1 MLPPT
6 ETQKDNLNTSNLAIE
21 NENASEQWDMVIQ
34 PKTSWFDLRLNE
46 LWAYKDLLFIM
57 VKRDFIAAYK
67 QTILGPLW
75 HFLQPLFTTVVFVI
89 VFGHIAKIP
98 TDNIPKPLFYLC
110 GLTLWNYFSACLNG
124 TSNTFIAN
132 AGIFGKV
139 YFPRLIIPLSVVISN
154 AIKLG
159 IQFILLIAIMVYYSF
174 KGYQIYIGLN
184 VLWIPILIIIVALL
198 GLALGILIS
207 ALTTKYRDMTVLMG
221 FGVQLLMYA
230 TPIIYPLSFI
240 SGEYK
245 MIIGLNP
252 LTWLT
257 EAFRNGLLGEGV
269 INLPML
275 GYSAA
280 LTLVLLIVS
289 IMVFIKV
296 EKSFMDT
303 V

>member
-1 MLPPT
+1 MDKNSI
-6 ETQKDNLNTSNLAIE
+6 KDQNDPES
-21 NENASEQWDMVIQ
+21 WDMVIEPQ
-34 PKTSWFDLRLNE
+34 TSWFDLRLNE

-67 QTILGPLW
+67 QTILGPIW
-75 HFLQPLFTTVVFVI
+75 HFLQPLFTTIVFVVVF
-89 VFGHIAKIP
+89 GRIARIP
-98 TDNIPKPLFYLC
+98 TDNIPPPLFYLC

-159 IQFILLIAIMVYYSF
+159 IQFLLLMAIMLYYALS
-174 KGYQIYIGLN
+174 GYFLN
-184 VLWIPILIIIVALL
+184 ISVNILWIPVIVVIVALL

-207 ALTTKYRDMTVLMG
+207 ALTTKYRDMSVLMS
-221 FGVQLLMYA
+221 FAVQLLMYA

-240 SGEYK
+240 PEKYK
-245 MIIGLNP
+245 TLIGLNP

-269 INLPML
+269 MNLPML

-280 LTLVLLIVS
+280 LTLVFLLVS
-289 IMVFIKV
+289 IIVFSKV
-296 EKSFMDT
+296 ERTFMDT

>member
-1 MLPPT
+1 MT
-6 ETQKDNLNTSNLAIE
+6 EHETE
-21 NENASEQWDMVIQ
+21 WDLIIQ
-34 PKTSWFDLRLNE
+34 PKTSWFDLRLHE
-46 LWAYKDLLFIM
+46 LWQYKDLLFIM

-75 HFLQPLFTTVVFVI
+75 HFLQPLFTTIVFVI
-89 VFGHIAKIP
+89 VFGRIARIP
-98 TDNIPKPLFYLC
+98 TDNIPQPLFYLS

-154 AIKLG
+154 GIKLG
-159 IQFILLIAIMVYYSF
+159 IQFLLLLAMMIYYSLN
-174 KGYQIYIGLN
+174 GYHFSTGVNI
-184 VLWIPILIIIVALL
+184 LWIPAIIVIVALL

-207 ALTTKYRDMTVLMG
+207 ALTTKYRDLSVLMG

-230 TPIIYPLSFI
+230 TPVIYPLSYI
-240 SGEYK
+240 PEKYK
-245 MIIGLNP
+245 SLIGLNP

-269 INLPML
+269 INVPLL
-275 GYSAA
+275 GYSLL
-280 LTLVLLIVS
+280 LTVILLLAS
-289 IMVFIKV
+289 IMVFSKV
-296 EKSFMDT
+296 EKTFMDT

>member
-1 MLPPT
+1 
-6 ETQKDNLNTSNLAIE
+6 
-21 NENASEQWDMVIQ
+21 MVIE

-67 QTILGPLW
+67 QTILGPIW
-75 HFLQPLFTTVVFVI
+75 HFLQPLFTTIVFVI
-89 VFGHIAKIP
+89 VFGRIAKIP
-98 TDNIPKPLFYLC
+98 TDNVPAPLFYLS
-110 GLTLWNYFSACLNG
+110 GLTIWNYFSACLNG

-159 IQFILLIAIMVYYSF
+159 IQFLLLIGMMIYYSMS
-174 KGYQIYIGLN
+174 GYQLHIGLN
-184 VLWIPILIIIVALL
+184 ILWVPVLITIAALL

-207 ALTTKYRDMTVLMG
+207 ALTTKYRDMSVLMG

-230 TPIIYPLSFI
+230 TPVIYPLSFAP
-240 SGEYK
+240 EKYK
-245 MIIGLNP
+245 AIIGLNP
-252 LTWLT
+252 LTWIV
-257 EAFRNGLLGEGV
+257 EAFRNGLLGEG
-269 INLPML
+269 ITNLPML
-275 GYSAA
+275 GYSAII
-280 LTLVLLIVS
+280 TLILLLAS
-289 IMVFIKV
+289 IMVFSQV

>member
-1 MLPPT
+1 MLP
-6 ETQKDNLNTSNLAIE
+6 NIE
-21 NENASEQWDMVIQ
+21 NKSVNSHWDMIIE

-46 LWAYKDLLFIM
+46 LWQYKDLLFIM

-67 QTILGPLW
+67 QTILGPIW
-75 HFLQPLFTTVVFVI
+75 HFLQPLFTTIVFVVVF
-89 VFGHIAKIP
+89 GRIARIP
-98 TDNIPKPLFYLC
+98 TDNIPPPLFYLC

-132 AGIFGKV
+132 AAIFGKV

-159 IQFILLIAIMVYYSF
+159 VQFLLLIAMLLYYSLS
-174 KGYQIYIGLN
+174 GYPINIGLN
-184 VLWIPILIIIVALL
+184 IFWIPLLILIVALL
-198 GLALGILIS
+198 GLAIGILIS
-207 ALTTKYRDMTVLMG
+207 ALTTKYRDISVLMA

-230 TPIIYPLSFI
+230 TPVIYPLSFI
-240 SGEYK
+240 NGKYK
-245 MIIGLNP
+245 TLIGLNP

-269 INLPML
+269 INLAML
-275 GYSAA
+275 GYS
-280 LTLVLLIVS
+280 TVVTSILLLAS
-289 IMVFIKV
+289 IMVFSKV
-296 EKSFMDT
+296 EKTFMDT

>member
-1 MLPPT
+1 MPQQPP
-6 ETQKDNLNTSNLAIE
+6 ETS
-21 NENASEQWDMVIQ
+21 WDLIIQ
-34 PKTSWFDLRLNE
+34 PKTSWFDLRLSE

-67 QTILGPLW
+67 QTILGPVW
-75 HFLQPLFTTVVFVI
+75 HFLQPLFTTIVFVI
-89 VFGHIAKIP
+89 VFGKIARIP
-98 TDNIPKPLFYLC
+98 TDNIPQPLFYLC

-154 AIKLG
+154 GIKLG
-159 IQFILLIAIMVYYSF
+159 IQFLLLLAMMTYYAAT
-174 KGYQIYIGLN
+174 GYQFNIGLN
-184 VLWIPILIIIVALL
+184 ILWIPLVIIIVALL
-198 GLALGILIS
+198 GLAMGILIS
-207 ALTTKYRDMTVLMG
+207 ALTTKYRDMAVLMG

-230 TPIIYPLSFI
+230 TPVIYPLSYI
-240 SGEYK
+240 PEKYK
-245 MIIGLNP
+245 TIIGLNP

-257 EAFRNGLLGEGV
+257 EAFRNGLLGEGI

-280 LTLVLLIVS
+280 ITLILLLLS
-289 IMVFIKV
+289 IMVFSKV
-296 EKSFMDT
+296 EKTFMDT

>member
-1 MLPPT
+1 LDKNSI
-6 ETQKDNLNTSNLAIE
+6 KDQNDPES
-21 NENASEQWDMVIQ
+21 WDMVIEPQ
-34 PKTSWFDLRLNE
+34 TSWFDLRLNE

-67 QTILGPLW
+67 QTILGPIW
-75 HFLQPLFTTVVFVI
+75 HFLQPLFTTIVFVVVF
-89 VFGHIAKIP
+89 GRIARIP
-98 TDNIPKPLFYLC
+98 TDNIPPPLFYLC

-159 IQFILLIAIMVYYSF
+159 IQFLLLMAIMLYYALS
-174 KGYQIYIGLN
+174 GYFLN
-184 VLWIPILIIIVALL
+184 ISVNILWIPVIVVIVALL

-207 ALTTKYRDMTVLMG
+207 ALTTKYRDMSVLMS
-221 FGVQLLMYA
+221 FAVQLLMYA

-240 SGEYK
+240 PEKYK
-245 MIIGLNP
+245 TLIGLNP

-269 INLPML
+269 MNLPML

-280 LTLVLLIVS
+280 LTLVFLLVS
-289 IMVFIKV
+289 IIVFSKV
-296 EKSFMDT
+296 ERTFMDT

>member
-1 MLPPT
+1 MTKIKHMINPKT
-6 ETQKDNLNTSNLAIE
+6 TSDT
-21 NENASEQWDMVIQ
+21 WDMVIE

-46 LWAYKDLLFIM
+46 LWQYKDLLFIM

-67 QTILGPLW
+67 QTILGPIW
-75 HFLQPLFTTVVFVI
+75 HFLQPLFTTIVFVI
-89 VFGHIAKIP
+89 VFGRIAKIP
-98 TDNIPKPLFYLC
+98 TDNIPPPLFYLC
-110 GLTLWNYFSACLNG
+110 GLTLWNYFAACLNG

-159 IQFILLIAIMVYYSF
+159 IQLLLLIAMLIYYAF
-174 KGYQIYIGLN
+174 TGYPIQIGINILWVP
-184 VLWIPILIIIVALL
+184 VLLVIVALL

-207 ALTTKYRDMTVLMG
+207 ALTTKYRDMSVLMG

-230 TPIIYPLSFI
+230 TPVIYPLSFI
-240 SGEYK
+240 SGKYK
-245 MIIGLNP
+245 TIIGLNP

-280 LTLVLLIVS
+280 LTLVLLLTS
-289 IMVFIKV
+289 ILVFSKV
-296 EKSFMDT
+296 EKTFMDT

>member
-1 MLPPT
+1 MNTLQNPA
-6 ETQKDNLNTSNLAIE
+6 ET
-21 NENASEQWDMVIQ
+21 WDMVIE

-46 LWAYKDLLFIM
+46 LWQYRDLLFIM

-67 QTILGPLW
+67 QTILGPIW
-75 HFLQPLFTTVVFVI
+75 HFLQPLFTTIVFVI
-89 VFGHIAKIP
+89 VFGRIARIP
-98 TDNIPKPLFYLC
+98 TDNVPAPLFYLC

-159 IQFILLIAIMVYYSF
+159 IQLLLLIAMMAYYAAS
-174 KGYQIYIGLN
+174 GYQFNIGLTLLWVP
-184 VLWIPILIIIVALL
+184 VLILIVALL

-207 ALTTKYRDMTVLMG
+207 ALTTKYRDMSVLMG

-230 TPIIYPLSFI
+230 TPVIYPLSYI
-240 SGEYK
+240 PEKYK
-245 MIIGLNP
+245 TIIGLNP

-257 EAFRNGLLGEGV
+257 EAFRKGILGEGV
-269 INLPML
+269 LNLPML
-275 GYSAA
+275 GYAA
-280 LTLVLLIVS
+280 GITIILLLAS
-289 IMVFIKV
+289 IMVFSKV

>member
-1 MLPPT
+1 MNPNITPESSWDLI
-6 ETQKDNLNTSNLAIE
+6 IE
-21 NENASEQWDMVIQ
+21 
-34 PKTSWFDLRLNE
+34 PKTSWFDLRLHE
-46 LWAYKDLLFIM
+46 IWDYKDLLFIM

-75 HFLQPLFTTVVFVI
+75 HFLQPLFTTIVFVI
-89 VFGHIAKIP
+89 VFGKIARIP
-98 TDNIPKPLFYLC
+98 TDNIPQPLFYLS

-159 IQFILLIAIMVYYSF
+159 IQFILLMAMMAYYAF
-174 KGYQIYIGLN
+174 QGYPFNIGLN
-184 VLWIPILIIIVALL
+184 ILWIPLIILIVALL

-207 ALTTKYRDMTVLMG
+207 ALTTKYRDIAVLMG

-230 TPIIYPLSFI
+230 TPVIYPLSYI
-240 SGEYK
+240 PEKYK
-245 MIIGLNP
+245 SIIGSNP

-257 EAFRNGLLGEGV
+257 EAFRNGLLGEGAV
-269 INLPML
+269 NLPML
-275 GYSAA
+275 GYSAG
-280 LTLVLLIVS
+280 LTLVLLIGS
-289 IMVFIKV
+289 IMVFSKV
-296 EKSFMDT
+296 EKTFMDT

>member
-1 MLPPT
+1 
-6 ETQKDNLNTSNLAIE
+6 
-21 NENASEQWDMVIQ
+21 MVIE
-34 PKTSWFDLRLNE
+34 PKSSWFDLRLNE

-67 QTILGPLW
+67 QTILGPIW
-75 HFLQPLFTTVVFVI
+75 HFLQPLFTTIVFVI
-89 VFGHIAKIP
+89 VFGRIAKIP
-98 TDNIPKPLFYLC
+98 TDNVPAPLFYLC
-110 GLTLWNYFSACLNG
+110 GLTLWNFFSACLIG

-139 YFPRLIIPLSVVISN
+139 YFPRLIIPISVVVSN

-159 IQFILLIAIMVYYSF
+159 IQFLLLFAMMIYYALS
-174 KGYQIYIGLN
+174 GYPLSISLN
-184 VLWIPILIIIVALL
+184 IFWIPILIVTVALL

-207 ALTTKYRDMTVLMG
+207 ALTTKYRDMSVLMS

-230 TPIIYPLSFI
+230 TPVIYPLSFI
-240 SGEYK
+240 SGRYK
-245 MIIGLNP
+245 TLIDLNP

-257 EAFRNGLLGEGV
+257 EAFRNGLLGEGIV
-269 INLPML
+269 NLPML

-280 LTLVLLIVS
+280 LTLILLVAS
-289 IMVFIKV
+289 VMVFSRV
-296 EKSFMDT
+296 EKRFMDT

>member
-1 MLPPT
+1 
-6 ETQKDNLNTSNLAIE
+6 
-21 NENASEQWDMVIQ
+21 MV
-34 PKTSWFDLRLNE
+34 R
-46 LWAYKDLLFIM
+46 
-57 VKRDFIAAYK
+57 RDFIAAYK
-67 QTILGPLW
+67 QTILGPVW
-75 HFLQPLFTTVVFVI
+75 HFLQPLFTTIVFVI
-89 VFGHIAKIP
+89 VFGKIARIP
-98 TDNIPKPLFYLC
+98 TDNIPQPLFYLC

-159 IQFILLIAIMVYYSF
+159 IQFILLMAMMGYYALS
-174 KGYQIYIGLN
+174 GYRFNLGLN
-184 VLWIPILIIIVALL
+184 ILWVPALILIVALL

-207 ALTTKYRDMTVLMG
+207 ALTTKYRDMAVLMG

-230 TPIIYPLSFI
+230 TPVIYPLSFI
-240 SGEYK
+240 PEKYK
-245 MIIGLNP
+245 TIIGLNP

-257 EAFRNGLLGEGV
+257 EAFRNGLLGKGILNV
-269 INLPML
+269 PML

-280 LTLVLLIVS
+280 VTVALLIVS
-289 IMVFIKV
+289 IMVFSKV
-296 EKSFMDT
+296 EKTFMDT

>member
-1 MLPPT
+1 MNPNITPESSWDLI
-6 ETQKDNLNTSNLAIE
+6 IE
-21 NENASEQWDMVIQ
+21 
-34 PKTSWFDLRLNE
+34 PKTSWFDLRLHE
-46 LWAYKDLLFIM
+46 IWDYKDLLFIM

-75 HFLQPLFTTVVFVI
+75 HFLQPLFTTIVFVI
-89 VFGHIAKIP
+89 VFGKIAQIP
-98 TDNIPKPLFYLC
+98 TDNIPQPLFYLS

-159 IQFILLIAIMVYYSF
+159 IQFILLMAMMAYYAF
-174 KGYQIYIGLN
+174 QGYPFNIGLN
-184 VLWIPILIIIVALL
+184 ILWIPLIILIVALL

-207 ALTTKYRDMTVLMG
+207 ALTTKYRDIAVLMG

-230 TPIIYPLSFI
+230 TPVIYPLSYI
-240 SGEYK
+240 PEKYK
-245 MIIGLNP
+245 SIIGSNP

-257 EAFRNGLLGEGV
+257 EAFRNGLLGEGAV
-269 INLPML
+269 NLPML
-275 GYSAA
+275 GYSAG
-280 LTLVLLIVS
+280 LTLVLLIGS
-289 IMVFIKV
+289 IMVFSKV
-296 EKSFMDT
+296 EKTFMDT

>member
-1 MLPPT
+1 MINPQNPT
-6 ETQKDNLNTSNLAIE
+6 DS
-21 NENASEQWDMVIQ
+21 WDMVIE
-34 PKTSWFDLRLNE
+34 PKTSWFDLRLKE
-46 LWAYKDLLFIM
+46 LWQYKDLLFIM

-67 QTILGPLW
+67 QTILGPVW
-75 HFLQPLFTTVVFVI
+75 HFLQPLFTTIVFVI
-89 VFGHIAKIP
+89 VFGKIARIP
-98 TDNIPKPLFYLC
+98 TDNIPQPLFYLC

-159 IQFILLIAIMVYYSF
+159 IQFILLMVMMGYYALS
-174 KGYQIYIGLN
+174 GYRFNLGLN
-184 VLWIPILIIIVALL
+184 ILWVPALILIVALL

-207 ALTTKYRDMTVLMG
+207 ALTTKYRDMSVLMG

-230 TPIIYPLSFI
+230 TPVIYPLSFI
-240 SGEYK
+240 PEKYK
-245 MIIGLNP
+245 TIIGLNP

-257 EAFRNGLLGEGV
+257 EAFRNGLLGEGIV
-269 INLPML
+269 NVPML
-275 GYSAA
+275 GYSVAV
-280 LTLVLLIVS
+280 TVTLLIVS
-289 IMVFIKV
+289 IMVFSKV
-296 EKSFMDT
+296 EKTFMDT

>member
-1 MLPPT
+1 MTDPNQT
-6 ETQKDNLNTSNLAIE
+6 GDS
-21 NENASEQWDMVIQ
+21 WDMVIE

-46 LWAYKDLLFIM
+46 LWQYKDLLFIM

-67 QTILGPLW
+67 QTILGPVW
-75 HFLQPLFTTVVFVI
+75 HFLQPLFTTIVFVI
-89 VFGHIAKIP
+89 VFSKIARIP
-98 TDNIPKPLFYLC
+98 TDNIPAPLFYLC

-159 IQFILLIAIMVYYSF
+159 IQLLLLIAMLFYYALS
-174 KGYQIYIGLN
+174 GYPINIGLN
-184 VLWIPILIIIVALL
+184 LLWVPVLILIVALL
-198 GLALGILIS
+198 GLAMGILIS
-207 ALTTKYRDMTVLMG
+207 ALTTKYRDMSVLMS

-230 TPIIYPLSFI
+230 TPVIYPLSYI
-240 SGEYK
+240 PEKYK
-245 MIIGLNP
+245 TIIGLNP

-269 INLPML
+269 VNLPML

-280 LTLVLLIVS
+280 LTLILLMGS
-289 IMVFIKV
+289 IMVFSKV
-296 EKSFMDT
+296 EKTFMDT

>member
-1 MLPPT
+1 MDKNSI
-6 ETQKDNLNTSNLAIE
+6 KDQ
-21 NENASEQWDMVIQ
+21 NEPELWDMVIE

-75 HFLQPLFTTVVFVI
+75 HFLQPLFTTIVFVVVF
-89 VFGHIAKIP
+89 GRIARIP
-98 TDNIPKPLFYLC
+98 TDNIPAPLFYLC

-139 YFPRLIIPLSVVISN
+139 YFPRLIIPLSVVVSN

-159 IQFILLIAIMVYYSF
+159 IQFLLLMAMMLYYALS
-174 KGYQIYIGLN
+174 GYSLNIGVN
-184 VLWIPILIIIVALL
+184 ILWIPVIVVIVALL

-207 ALTTKYRDMTVLMG
+207 ALTTKYRDMSVLMS
-221 FGVQLLMYA
+221 FAVQLLMYA
-230 TPIIYPLSFI
+230 TPVIYPLSFI
-240 SGEYK
+240 SGKYK
-245 MIIGLNP
+245 TLIGLNP

-269 INLPML
+269 INVPML

-280 LTLVLLIVS
+280 ITVTLLLAA
-289 IMVFIKV
+289 IMVFSKV
-296 EKSFMDT
+296 EKTFMDT

>member
-1 MLPPT
+1 MTDPNQT
-6 ETQKDNLNTSNLAIE
+6 GDS
-21 NENASEQWDMVIQ
+21 WDMVIE

-46 LWAYKDLLFIM
+46 LWQYKDLLFIM

-67 QTILGPLW
+67 QTILGPVW
-75 HFLQPLFTTVVFVI
+75 HFLQPLFTTIVFVI
-89 VFGHIAKIP
+89 VFSKIARIP
-98 TDNIPKPLFYLC
+98 TDNVSAPLFYLC

-159 IQFILLIAIMVYYSF
+159 IQLLLLIAMLFYYALS
-174 KGYQIYIGLN
+174 GYPINIGLN
-184 VLWIPILIIIVALL
+184 LLWVPVLILIVALL
-198 GLALGILIS
+198 GLAMGILIS
-207 ALTTKYRDMTVLMG
+207 ALTTKYRDMSVLMS

-230 TPIIYPLSFI
+230 TPVIYPLSYI
-240 SGEYK
+240 PEKYK
-245 MIIGLNP
+245 TIIGLNP

-257 EAFRNGLLGEGV
+257 EAFRKGLLGEGV
-269 INLPML
+269 VNLPML

-280 LTLVLLIVS
+280 LTLILLMGS
-289 IMVFIKV
+289 IMVFSKV
-296 EKSFMDT
+296 EKTFMDT